1 MEFSGDRFD
10 VVVVGAGI
18 MGSCTAY
25 EAAKRGQKVLLLEQ
39 FDFLHHLGSSHGESR
54 TIRATYPEAYYASM
68 VLESYRLWE
77 AAQSEIGY
85 RVLTKTPHLDIG
97 PASDKRLQCVIANC
111 EPNSINAQ
119 ILHRSQ
125 LHDMFSGAF
134 QLPDQWMGVAT
145 NVGGVIKPTKA
156 VAMFQALAIRRGVVL
171 RDRMEV
177 KDIERDEE
185 GGGIWVSA
193 AGGDRFWGR
202 KCVVTVG
209 AWMKKLVKAV
219 TGRVLPI
226 QPLHTTVCY
235 WKIKEGHEKEFSP
248 ETAFPTFA
256 SYGEPYIYGTPS
268 LEFPGLIKIAMH
280 GGHPCDPDRR
290 DWASGSGGVLV
301 DSVIPWMER
310 VLEGR
315 VEAGKP
321 VMKQDCMYSMTP
333 DGDFIVDFLGGEFGK
348 EVVVAGGFSGHGFKM
363 GPVVGRILAELA
375 ILGEAAGFELKHFRL
390 GRFEEDPKGN
400 AKEFEDQVSSH
411 VSQNHE

>member
-25 EAAKRGQKVLLLEQ
+25 EVAKRGEKVLLLEK

-54 TIRATYPEAYYASM
+54 TIRATYPEDYYASM
-68 VLESYRLWE
+68 ALESYRLWE
-77 AAQSEIGY
+77 EAESEIGY

-97 PASDKRLQCVIANC
+97 PAANKSLQCLIANC
-111 EPNSINAQ
+111 EPNSIHAH
-119 ILHRSQ
+119 LLDRSR
-125 LHDMFSGAF
+125 LRDMFSGAF
-134 QLPDQWMGVAT
+134 QLPEQWIGVAT
-145 NVGGVIKPTKA
+145 DAGGVIKPTKA
-156 VAMFQALAIRRGVVL
+156 VAMFQASAIRRGAVL

-177 KDIERDEE
+177 TDIKRDEE

-193 AGGDRFWGR
+193 ATGDRFWGR

-219 TGRVLPI
+219 SGLVLPI

-235 WKIKEGHEKEFSP
+235 WKIKAGHEKEFSP
-248 ETAFPTFA
+248 EAGFPTFA

-280 GGHPCDPDRR
+280 GGYPCDPDRR
-290 DWASGSGGVLV
+290 DWASGFGAPV
-301 DSVIPWMER
+301 DSVIPWIER
-310 VLEGR
+310 VLQGR

-321 VMKQDCMYSMTP
+321 VVEQACMYSMTP
-333 DGDFIVDFLGGEFGK
+333 DGDFIIDFLGGEFGK
-348 EVVVAGGFSGHGFKM
+348 DVVVAGGFSGHGFKM
-363 GPVVGRILAELA
+363 GPAVGRILAELA
-375 ILGEAAGFELKHFRL
+375 IHGEAAGFDLKHFRL
-390 GRFEEDPKGN
+390 RRFGEDPKGN
-400 AKEFEDQVSSH
+400 AKEFEDQVSYP
-411 VSQNHE
+411 NHE